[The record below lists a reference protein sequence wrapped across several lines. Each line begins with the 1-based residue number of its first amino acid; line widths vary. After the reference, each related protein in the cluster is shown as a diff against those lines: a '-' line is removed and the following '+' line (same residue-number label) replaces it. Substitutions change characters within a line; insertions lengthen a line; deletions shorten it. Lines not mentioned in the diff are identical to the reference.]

1 MARTAKQ
8 LANLQPIK
16 KGQLSIEEAKKRSRN
31 GGLKSVEARRAK
43 KTLKEEL
50 EIILSNGDTQNRM
63 SLALIEKAM
72 NGDIRAF
79 EVIRDTIGQKPIDK
93 VAQTNT
99 NGEDVE
105 KPLDIEKLKQ
115 LKEILK

>member
-1 MARTAKQ
+1 MARALNIQ
-8 LANLQPIK
+8 NLIPIK
-16 KGQLSIEEAKKRSRN
+16 KGQLSKEESKRRQRN
-31 GGLKSVEARRAK
+31 GGLKSVEVRRAK
-43 KTLKEEL
+43 KTLREEL
-50 EIILSNGDTQNRM
+50 EALLSNGDTQNRM
-63 SLALIEKAM
+63 SLAIIEKAM
-72 NGDIRAF
+72 NGNIRAF

>member
-1 MARTAKQ
+1 MPTAKQ
-8 LANLQPIK
+8 LASLKLGAPPFNSESGRAAGK
-16 KGQLSIEEAKKRSRN
+16 KGGKKS
-31 GGLKSVEARRAK
+31 GEVKRAK

-50 EIILSNGDTQNRM
+50 EAILSNGDTQNRL
-63 SLALIEKAM
+63 SLALLEKAM
-72 NGDIRAF
+72 NGDVRAF

-93 VAQTNT
+93 VAQTT
-99 NGEDVE
+99 TSGEDIE

>member
-1 MARTAKQ
+1 MPTAKS
-8 LANLQPIK
+8 LANLRPPFQPGEDARIHGIK
-16 KGQLSIEEAKKRSRN
+16 GGKKS
-31 GGLKSVEARRAK
+31 GEIKQAK

-50 EIILSNGDTQNRM
+50 ELILASGDTQNRL
-63 SLALIEKAM
+63 SLALLEKAM
-72 NGDIRAF
+72 NGDVRAF

-93 VAQTNT
+93 VAQTT
-99 NGEDVE
+99 TLGEDVE